1 VTHEERTMALSTL
14 HDLFVHTLG
23 DIYYAE
29 NQILKALPKMA
40 QQANSS
46 ELKEAF
52 QNHLEETRGQV
63 QRLEQ
68 VFQMLKQPAKGE
80 KCDAIE
86 GIIKEAEG
94 LMSEID
100 DESVRDAGMLAAA
113 QAVEHYEISR
123 YGTLIAWADQLELD
137 DAIDLLEQNLEEEKN
152 ADQLLTEIAEGDV
165 NEEAE

>member
-1 VTHEERTMALSTL
+1 MALSTL

>member
-1 VTHEERTMALSTL
+1 MAVKTL

-40 QQANSS
+40 QQATSDD
-46 ELKEAF
+46 LREAF
-52 QNHLEETRGQV
+52 DQHLEETRGQV

-68 VFQMLKQPAKGE
+68 VFQLVQQPAKGE

-86 GIIKEAEG
+86 GIIKEADG
-94 LMSEID
+94 LIQDIED
-100 DESVRDAGMLAAA
+100 PEVRDAGMLAAA

-123 YGTLIAWADQLELD
+123 YGTLIAWAEELGLE
-137 DAIDLLEQNLEEEKN
+137 DAIDLLEENLEEEKN
-152 ADQLLTEIAEGDV
+152 ADRLLTEIAEGDI
-165 NEEAE
+165 NEEAA

>member
-1 VTHEERTMALSTL
+1 MALSTL

-40 QQANSS
+40 QQAHSA

-68 VFQMLKQPAKGE
+68 VFQMIKQPAKGE

-86 GIIKEAEG
+86 GIIKEADG

-100 DESVRDAGMLAAA
+100 DENVRDAGMLAAA

>member
-1 VTHEERTMALSTL
+1 MALSTL

-40 QQANSS
+40 EQAHSS
-46 ELKEAF
+46 DLKEAF
-52 QNHLEETRGQV
+52 QQHLEETRGQV

-86 GIIKEAEG
+86 GIIKEADS

-100 DESVRDAGMLAAA
+100 DENVRDAGMLAAA